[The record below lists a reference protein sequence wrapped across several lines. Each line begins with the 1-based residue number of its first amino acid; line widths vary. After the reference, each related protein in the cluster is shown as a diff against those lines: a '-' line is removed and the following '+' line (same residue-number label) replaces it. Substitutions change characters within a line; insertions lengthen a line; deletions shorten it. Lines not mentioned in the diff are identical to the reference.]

1 MFAKIICF
9 KKLLNFSGKK
19 SLRNPSAGGKD
30 ATEKPEPVEEKT
42 VIETC
47 PIEVEPIAP
56 NKNSEKTENEVKN
69 EVKTEAKTEVINEV
83 KNEVKPEVKNE
94 VKTEVKNELK
104 SEIKSQIKDDKKST
118 AATEAGTVPTGDC
131 VVCGKSAKALCSK
144 CKHVFY
150 CTRECQKKDW
160 NSHKEIC
167 KSLANLPYRVS
178 NFVMI
183 YL

>member
-1 MFAKIICF
+1 MFY
-9 KKLLNFSGKK
+9 FSGKK
-19 SLRNPSAGGKD
+19 SFRNVGAGDRKD
-30 ATEKPEPVEEKT
+30 TTEKADQVEETT
-42 VIETC
+42 VIENC
-47 PIEVEPIAP
+47 PPVEVEPIIP
-56 NKNSEKTENEVKN
+56 NKNSEKSETEVKN
-69 EVKTEAKTEVINEV
+69 EVKTEAKTQ
-83 KNEVKPEVKNE
+83 VKNE
-94 VKTEVKNELK
+94 VKTEVK
-104 SEIKSQIKDDKKST
+104 DDKKSSKASST
-118 AATEAGTVPTGDC
+118 KAGTGPADKDAGTVPTGDC

-183 YL
+183 YEKYAFLKILFSRNFSDRT